1 MSKKSSNRK
10 PRKQTK
16 SRKQTKKQAAKASR
30 FWSVA
35 GLSFVTVGLLIAG
48 ISLLGVWH
56 GQRSSVKPQPLSKVL
71 SQKKAAQ
78 NDEPIISGTPV
89 HITVPSVSID
99 LNVIPGYYYPSTQTW
114 TLSSTN
120 AQYAVMT
127 AKANN
132 KQGDT
137 FIYGHA
143 LMNVFGRL
151 PKVKVGDQVFITTDS
166 GHTFTYTFQSSSIT
180 TPGDT
185 SLFDYKGKPVLILQT
200 CTGTQF
206 QNRQLFVFNLSKVS

>member
-1 MSKKSSNRK
+1 MSKKS
-10 PRKQTK
+10 TK
-16 SRKQTKKQAAKASR
+16 SKKSKKQAKQTRWQLS
-30 FWSVA
+30 A
-35 GLSFVTVGLLIAG
+35 GLMFVLIGLFVGG
-48 ISLLGVWH
+48 VSLFSVWLN
-56 GQRSSVKPQPLSKVL
+56 QRSVVKPQPLSKVL
-71 SQKKAAQ
+71 SNSKPADNGQ
-78 NDEPIISGTPV
+78 PTVSGTPV

-99 LNVIPGYYYPSTQTW
+99 LKVIPGYYYPASQSW
-114 TLSSTN
+114 TLSSVN

-132 KQGDT
+132 KSGDT

-151 PKVKVGDQVFITTDS
+151 PKVESGAQAFITTDN
-166 GHTFTYTFQSSSIT
+166 GHTFTYTFQSSSVT

-206 QNRQLFVFNLSKVS
+206 QNRQLFVFNLLKVS